1 MKKFRLGFAL
11 VVLALVLAI
20 VPAVLAQD
28 TLGASQADY
37 DAWTAAKK
45 SCGRELSRSGGMKW
59 RKDLPTRRRFVAE
72 FADGKNENKARNRDG
87 FT

>member
-1 MKKFRLGFAL
+1 MELPISCKEVITSIDRF
-11 VVLALVLAI
+11 
-20 VPAVLAQD
+20 
-28 TLGASQADY
+28 

-45 SCGRELSRSGGMKW
+45 RCGRELSRSGGMKW